1 MSIQFLNGNRFLS
14 EFQFFIKNLCLKL
27 IIIINDHDEIFFLKS
42 GKTKTTRLSCY
53 FKPQYVSLIAG
64 GFVFAEEL
72 IFE

>member
-1 MSIQFLNGNRFLS
+1 MIIMTKSSI
-14 EFQFFIKNLCLKL
+14 
-27 IIIINDHDEIFFLKS
+27 FLKS